1 MNKVNVYEFN
11 DMLKQVNTF
20 MTDLPRRIQQ
30 VKMEINYCQEEL
42 QDLQHYIE
50 FTNLSASQGYKIAK
64 EIKEVHLKRRKLKDE
79 LEYLEMIDKRM
90 KNVLRH
96 HDGINQVA
104 DGINRTTEKI
114 STRTYTPRVRKD
126 LFE

>member
-1 MNKVNVYEFN
+1 MNEVNVYEFN

-50 FTNLSASQGYKIAK
+50 FTNLSASQGWKIAK
-64 EIKEVHLKRRKLKDE
+64 EIKDVRLRRRKLKDE

-96 HDGINQVA
+96 QDGINQVA

>member
-1 MNKVNVYEFN
+1 MNEVNVYEFN
-11 DMLKQVNTF
+11 VMLKQVNTF

-30 VKMEINYCQEEL
+30 VKMEINYYQEEL
-42 QDLQHYIE
+42 QDLEHYIE

-64 EIKEVHLKRRKLKDE
+64 EIKDVRMKRRELKNE
-79 LEYLEMIDKRM
+79 LEYLEIIEKRM
-90 KNVLRH
+90 KNALRH
-96 HDGINQVA
+96 QDGISQVT
-104 DGINRTTEKI
+104 DGISRTTERI

>member
-1 MNKVNVYEFN
+1 MNEVNVYEFN
-11 DMLKQVNTF
+11 VMLKQVNTF

-30 VKMEINYCQEEL
+30 VKMEINYYQEEL
-42 QDLQHYIE
+42 QDLEHYIE

-64 EIKEVHLKRRKLKDE
+64 EIKDVRMKRRELKNE
-79 LEYLEMIDKRM
+79 LEYLEIIEKRM
-90 KNVLRH
+90 KNALRH
-96 HDGINQVA
+96 QDGISQVA
-104 DGINRTTEKI
+104 DGINRTTERI

>member
-1 MNKVNVYEFN
+1 MNEVNVYEFN

-30 VKMEINYCQEEL
+30 VKMEINYYQEEL
-42 QDLQHYIE
+42 QDLEHYIE

-64 EIKEVHLKRRKLKDE
+64 EIKDVRMKRRELKNE
-79 LEYLEMIDKRM
+79 LEYLEIIEKRM
-90 KNVLRH
+90 KNALRH
-96 HDGINQVA
+96 QDGISQVT
-104 DGINRTTEKI
+104 DGISRTKERI